1 MSLPPSHPHI
11 QTTALPWVLVLLPV
25 YNGQRFLAQQ
35 IESIIEQGG
44 VNTHLL
50 CRDDGSD
57 DESPGLL
64 HDLRH
69 RWPDRITVVADDLGN
84 LGASG
89 NFSCLMR
96 LALDLELPG
105 MGRAAYVAL
114 SDQDDVWHPD
124 KLAIGLEAIQLL
136 ERARPGAP
144 ALVHS
149 DLRVIEEDG
158 REIAPSMARYQGLR
172 PDLSSL
178 SAQLLSNT
186 LTGCTSLMN
195 RALLEK
201 ALPVPPEAI
210 MHDWWLSLVAS
221 ALGSRRYLDQSL
233 IDYRQHA
240 ANAIGA
246 KAQDKPVAFKTI
258 LHRLFDDRH
267 GEIFRLNAR
276 QAGGFLERFRSE
288 LTARQRFMAWLA
300 SQLSLPFP
308 PLQRMIYRV
317 LRRL

>member
-1 MSLPPSHPHI
+1 MSQSPVPTFSDP
-11 QTTALPWVLVLLPV
+11 ASPWVLVLLPV
-25 YNGQRFLAQQ
+25 YNGQRFLTQQ
-35 IESIIEQGG
+35 VESILNQSG
-44 VNTHLL
+44 VSTHIL
-50 CRDDGSD
+50 CRDDGSSD
-57 DESPGLL
+57 GSPGLL
-64 HDLRH
+64 HELRL
-69 RWPDRITVVADDLGN
+69 RSPERITVVEDDLGN

-89 NFSCLMR
+89 NFSCLMQ
-96 LALDLELPG
+96 LALDLEPSG
-105 MGRAAYVAL
+105 FGRAAYIAL
-114 SDQDDVWHPD
+114 SDQDDVWHDD
-124 KLAIGLEAIQLL
+124 KVAIGLATIRSL
-136 ERARPGAP
+136 EQARPGAP

-178 SAQLLSNT
+178 PAQLLSNT

-240 ANAIGA
+240 SNAIGA

-258 LHRLFDDRH
+258 VHRLFDDRH

-276 QAGGFLERFRSE
+276 QARGFMARFGGE
-288 LTARQRFMAWLA
+288 LTARQRLTTWLA

-308 PLQRMIYRV
+308 PLQRLIYRV

>member
-1 MSLPPSHPHI
+1 MNQPLNTAPS
-11 QTTALPWVLVLLPV
+11 QTSASPGVLVLLPV

-35 IESIIEQGG
+35 LESIIRQSA
-44 VNTHLL
+44 VTTHLL
-50 CRDDGSD
+50 CRDDGSTD
-57 DESPGLL
+57 GSPASLE
-64 HDLRH
+64 DMRQ
-69 RWPDRITVVADDLGN
+69 RWPDRITVVADEMGN

-96 LALDLELPG
+96 LALERDVPG
-105 MGRAAYVAL
+105 IGKVAYVAL

-124 KLAIGLEAIQLL
+124 KLATGLAAIQAL
-136 ERARPGAP
+136 ERAHPGAP

-158 REIAPSMARYQGLR
+158 QEIAPSMARYQGLR
-172 PDLSSL
+172 PDLSGF

-221 ALGSRRYLDQSL
+221 ALGHRRYLDQAL

-240 ANAIGA
+240 ANAVGA

-267 GEIFRLNAR
+267 SEIFRLNAR
-276 QAGGFLERFRSE
+276 QAGGFLTRFQGE
-288 LTARQRFMAWLA
+288 LSRRQRLCAWLA
-300 SQLSLPFP
+300 SHLSLPFP